1 MTALSH
7 DRSGS
12 AIVADERPGGAASDL
27 GDEVT
32 VRELTELSEHV
43 AVVDL
48 LGEIWGRSTNPPVTT
63 EMLRA
68 LTKAG
73 HYVSG
78 AFVGSRLVG
87 ATIGFASAPGR
98 RILHSH
104 IAGVAPDRTGLGIGT
119 AMKLHQRAWALEREL
134 DAIEWTFDPLV
145 SRNAYF
151 NICKLGALPTEYLV
165 DFYGVMDDGINGAD
179 QTDRLLVRWEL
190 GARAAPAG
198 AAPAGAALPDRAALR
213 AVAVPD
219 DIERLRRDDP
229 DGARAWRQRVRDELG
244 GLMRADGRVV
254 GFERGRGYLVH
265 IEEGTP

>member
-1 MTALSH
+1 MTA
-7 DRSGS
+7 
-12 AIVADERPGGAASDL
+12 VTAAPRV
-27 GDEVT
+27 EVT
-32 VRELTELSEHV
+32 VRSLTELTDHV

-78 AFVGSRLVG
+78 AFAGTRLVG
-87 ATIGFASAPGR
+87 ATIGFVSAPGR

-104 IAGVAPDRTGLGIGT
+104 IAGVAPDRAGHGIGF
-119 AMKLHQRAWALEREL
+119 AMKQHQRAWAIEREL

-145 SRNAYF
+145 SRNAHF
-151 NICKLGALPTEYLV
+151 NICKLGALPAEYLV
-165 DFYGVMDDGINGAD
+165 NFYGVMDDGLNRGD

-190 GARAAPAG
+190 GSAETPSGGRPT
-198 AAPAGAALPDRAALR
+198 PSLHPTEPAALR
-213 AVAVPD
+213 AVPVPD
-219 DIERLRRDDP
+219 DIETLRRQDP
-229 DGARAWRQRVRDELG
+229 DQALLWRQRVRDELG
-244 GLMRADGRVV
+244 GLMRAGGRVL

-265 IEEGTP
+265 VQEEHR